1 MKERVDLNSKKIS
14 ILGGGPAGLTAG
26 KVLSEAGADTTVFE
40 MNSRVGGLS
49 RTYEVEGFRFDLGG
63 HRFFTKKYHLNEFL
77 QELMGDE
84 LLLVDRSSKIFLRGK
99 YFNYPPTVGNAF
111 LGFGPVNAFYIA
123 GSFLRERLKSRERIE
138 TLEDAIVRDYG
149 RALFR
154 QFFEPYNE
162 KIWGVPCDKI
172 SAEWVAQRI
181 KGLSLA
187 SSIKNALG
195 IGRDNQPVSLVE
207 SFYYPRLG
215 IGRISDKLCEE
226 TEKRGKVLLRHKVR
240 KIHHDGDKITA
251 VGVRDRDGQ
260 NKVFETT
267 DVLSSIP
274 ITELVQSF
282 DPPPP
287 SEVLE
292 ATRHLAFRDLIVVN
306 VRFDRG
312 PVTRDTWIYVPE
324 INISFGRIHEPTNWS
339 PHMSPEGKTSLVFEF
354 WCNEGDWMWNL
365 DDESLTRMTVRDF
378 VKLNMA
384 PEAQNHVIGS
394 TVVRCRKA
402 YPMYIIGYEKPL
414 SIVKDYL
421 ARFGNLTLIGRY
433 GTFMYNNMDHV
444 METGIRA
451 AANIMG
457 ASYDVTAVHDP
468 GEYLEEK
475 PRGK

>member
-1 MKERVDLNSKKIS
+1 MQKQVDLDSRKIS

-40 MNSRVGGLS
+40 MNNEVGGLS
-49 RTYEVEGFRFDLGG
+49 RTYEVDGFRFDLGG

-77 QELMGDE
+77 QELMGNE
-84 LLLVDRSSKIFLRGK
+84 LLLVERSSKIFLRGK

-111 LGFGPVNAFYIA
+111 LGFGPLNALHIA
-123 GSFLRERLKSRERIE
+123 GSFLWERLKSHESIE

-162 KIWGVPCDKI
+162 KIWGVPCNKI

-181 KGLSLA
+181 KGLNLGSSL
-187 SSIKNALG
+187 KNALG

-207 SFYYPRLG
+207 SFHYPKFG
-215 IGRISDKLCEE
+215 IGRISEKLREE

-240 KIHHDGDKITA
+240 KIRHDEGKITA
-251 VGVRDRDGQ
+251 IGVNNSRGEIEE
-260 NKVFETT
+260 FEATE
-267 DVLSSIP
+267 VLSSIP

-287 SEVLE
+287 RQVLE
-292 ATRHLAFRDLIVVN
+292 ATEHLAFRELIVVN
-306 VRFDRG
+306 VRFDR
-312 PVTRDTWIYVPE
+312 PPITRDTWIYVPE
-324 INISFGRIHEPTNWS
+324 IQISFGRIHEPTNWS
-339 PHMSPEGKTSLVFEF
+339 RHMSPEGKTSLVFEF

-365 DDESLTRMTVRDF
+365 DDDSLTQMTIRDF
-378 VKLNMA
+378 VKLGMA
-384 PEAQNHVIGS
+384 PDLRNHVVGS
-394 TVVRCRKA
+394 TVVRCKKA

-414 SIVKDYL
+414 KIIKDYL
-421 ARFGNLTLIGRY
+421 SRFENLTLIGRY

-457 ASYDVTAVHDP
+457 GSYDVTAVHDP
-468 GEYLEEK
+468 GEYMEEK
-475 PRGK
+475 PKG